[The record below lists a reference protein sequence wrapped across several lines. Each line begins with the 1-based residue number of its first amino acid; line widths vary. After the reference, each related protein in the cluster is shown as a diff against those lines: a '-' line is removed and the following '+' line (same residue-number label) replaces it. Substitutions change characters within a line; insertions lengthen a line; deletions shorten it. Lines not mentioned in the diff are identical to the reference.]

1 MFNDKLQPI
10 YDGKVLVN
18 QTAMDNPVVQSVLKE
33 MSLRNF
39 EPQRINNYGGMVH
52 FRQALIMNKQPMYIK
67 GDIMLIA
74 KYNRF
79 DESVEIGDL
88 NNPSDGWVT
97 YDPTQGASSEE
108 LTEICNTLY
117 DRCLL
122 AELGIKGFTPAG
134 EQHLIKS

>member
-1 MFNDKLQPI
+1 
-10 YDGKVLVN
+10 
-18 QTAMDNPVVQSVLKE
+18 
-33 MSLRNF
+33 
-39 EPQRINNYGGMVH
+39 
-52 FRQALIMNKQPMYIK
+52 MNKQPMYLK

-97 YDPTQGASSEE
+97 YDPTQGASSDE
-108 LTEICNTLY
+108 LTEICNSLY

-122 AELGIKGFTPAG
+122 AELGVEGFTPAG
-134 EQHLIKS
+134 EQVLTKI

>member
-1 MFNDKLQPI
+1 MFW
-10 YDGKVLVN
+10 V
-18 QTAMDNPVVQSVLKE
+18 
-33 MSLRNF
+33 
-39 EPQRINNYGGMVH
+39 YGGLMLKSV
-52 FRQALIMNKQPMYIK
+52 LIMNKQPMYIK
-67 GDIMLIA
+67 GDVALIA

-79 DESVEIGDL
+79 DDSVEIGDL
-88 NNPSDGWVT
+88 NNASDGWVT
-97 YDPTQGASSEE
+97 YDPTQGASSDE

>member
-1 MFNDKLQPI
+1 
-10 YDGKVLVN
+10 
-18 QTAMDNPVVQSVLKE
+18 
-33 MSLRNF
+33 
-39 EPQRINNYGGMVH
+39 MVH
-52 FRQALIMNKQPMYIK
+52 LRQALIMNKQPMYIK

-97 YDPTQGASSEE
+97 YDPTQGASSDE

-134 EQHLIKS
+134 EQHLIKSLYLGGLFPPFYGTIIV

>member
-1 MFNDKLQPI
+1 M
-10 YDGKVLVN
+10 
-18 QTAMDNPVVQSVLKE
+18 T
-33 MSLRNF
+33 
-39 EPQRINNYGGMVH
+39 
-52 FRQALIMNKQPMYIK
+52 QPMYIK
-67 GDIMLIA
+67 GDIILIA

-97 YDPTQGASSEE
+97 YDPTQGASSDE
-108 LTEICNTLY
+108 LTEICNSLY

-122 AELGIKGFTPAG
+122 AELGVDGFKPAS

>member
-1 MFNDKLQPI
+1 MKKH
-10 YDGKVLVN
+10 GKKYT
-18 QTAMDNPVVQSVLKE
+18 QAKEKISETKQSKSE
-33 MSLRNF
+33 
-39 EPQRINNYGGMVH
+39 
-52 FRQALIMNKQPMYIK
+52 AIK
-67 GDIMLIA
+67 TCQEVASA
-74 KYNRF
+74 KF

-97 YDPTQGASSEE
+97 YDPTQGASSDE